1 MSKRTTMEALACHV
15 ERKYNTLYFTENP
28 PNAGINDDLFG
39 YRYFLLFKNTFGIF
53 QKYKTQEEAINGMTE
68 ILKEDPSKL
77 IQLHSQLKAF
87 TTHDDMSIH
96 PNGNTGLLKLIVTL
110 NERKDCTL
118 SLIHI

>member
-1 MSKRTTMEALACHV
+1 MSRRTTMEALACHI
-15 ERKYNTLYFTENP
+15 ERKYNTLYYTENP
-28 PNAGINDDLFG
+28 PNAGIDDSLHG
-39 YRYFLLFKNTFGIF
+39 YKYFLLFKNTFGIF

-110 NERKDCTL
+110 NERKNCTTG
-118 SLIHI
+118 